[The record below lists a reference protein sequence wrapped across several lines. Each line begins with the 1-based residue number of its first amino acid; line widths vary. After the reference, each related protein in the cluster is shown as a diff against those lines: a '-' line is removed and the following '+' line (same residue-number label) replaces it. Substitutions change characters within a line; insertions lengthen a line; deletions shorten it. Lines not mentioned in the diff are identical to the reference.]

1 MRLIRFLLLSSIIA
15 FAGSVFPTGCAPSA
29 RSEMHAKSTPI
40 APSAAEQW
48 QHSPTTPPGM
58 VEFTVPL
65 QHADAAQLAEQLNA
79 LLAEAGAGATIR
91 APEGGL
97 TDVDLDGSA
106 PMLAEIPLVERMFR
120 QSGDDAAVVDPVA
133 GLTDQYQ
140 ALLEGANADFMVG
153 EVKPRVL
160 QSLVSPD
167 DEVWVIARAPA
178 GEAAISGGG
187 GRDDLPGCGGIVC
200 RPPGEEDVDKQV
212 PLPLKHTDVEAA
224 IAGYIASVT
233 VRQEFHN
240 PFDEKIEAVYVFP
253 LPQNA
258 AVSEFIMTIGE
269 RRIRGIIRERE
280 EAVRIYAE
288 ARRQG
293 YVASLLTQE
302 RANIFTQRIANI
314 EPGRGI
320 DVDITYYNTLSYSD
334 GWYEFIFPMVVG
346 PRFNPPDYTEGVG
359 AVARGAH
366 GVSGQETEV
375 QYLRPNERSGHD
387 ISLSLSIDAGVPIEE
402 IDCTSHLIARSTP
415 VPSQVLVELSP
426 RDAFPNK
433 DFVFRYRVAGDE
445 PKASLLTHRD
455 ERGGFF
461 TLMVYPPQE
470 IHEAQRAPI
479 EMIFLVDCSGS
490 MSGEPI
496 AKAKRA
502 VERAL
507 RQLDERDT
515 FQIIRFSN
523 DASTLGERPIPA
535 TEANVQR
542 GLRYVKNLDSGGGTM
557 MIRGIRAALDFPHD
571 GERVRYVTFLTDGYI
586 GNDREIIGEVHDRLG
601 DARIF
606 SFGIG
611 SSVNRYLLDRVAR
624 LGRGVVAYVGLN
636 DDPNEVMDLFMQRI
650 QHPAM
655 TDVDIDWGGMRV
667 DGVHPQRLPDLF
679 AGRPVIVTGRFE
691 GEGATTLCIA
701 GRVGERQIELPL
713 TVDLE
718 DASSAN
724 EALANVWARMRIADL
739 ANRMTWD
746 ADGEIPDQIRHVA
759 LEYGLMSAFTAFIA
773 VDSSRITEGDHG
785 TIVPVAV
792 PVPDGVR
799 YETTVADPAARD
811 GG

>member
-1 MRLIRFLLLSSIIA
+1 MRLIRFLLLSSIA
-15 FAGSVFPTGCAPSA
+15 LSAGLVLQMGCAKSA
-29 RSEMHAKSTPI
+29 RSEMHAKSMPI
-40 APSAAEQW
+40 APSEAERW

-65 QHADAAQLAEQLNA
+65 EHADAAQLAEQLNA

-91 APEGGL
+91 APEDGL
-97 TDVDLDGSA
+97 TDVDLDGVNTR
-106 PMLAEIPLVERMFR
+106 LVVEALKQRER
-120 QSGDDAAVVDPVA
+120 VH
-133 GLTDQYQ
+133 
-140 ALLEGANADFMVG
+140 
-153 EVKPRVL
+153 PRVGWRSSNVGPQEVDSERKADSERRRPL
-160 QSLVSPD
+160 QSSISPE
-167 DEVWVIARAPA
+167 DEVWVIAKAPA
-178 GEAAISGGG
+178 GEVAHSGGGG

-200 RPPGEEDVDKQV
+200 RPPGQQDTDKQV

-224 IAGYIASVT
+224 IAGYIASVI

-280 EAVRIYAE
+280 EAERIYVE

-334 GWYEFIFPMVVG
+334 GWYGFIFPMVVG
-346 PRFNPPDYTEGVG
+346 PRFNPPEYTRGVG

-366 GVSGQETEV
+366 GLSGQDTEV
-375 QYLRPNERSGHD
+375 QYLRPDERSGHD

-402 IDCTSHLIARSTP
+402 IDCTSHLIAQSTP
-415 VPSQVLVELSP
+415 APSQALIELSP
-426 RDAFPNK
+426 LDSIPNK
-433 DFVFRYRVAGDE
+433 DFVLRYRVAGDE
-445 PKASLLTHRD
+445 PKASLLMHRD

-461 TLMVYPPQE
+461 TLMVYPPRE
-470 IHEAQRAPI
+470 ITEAQRAPI

-496 AKAKRA
+496 AKARRA

-507 RQLDERDT
+507 RRLDERDT

-523 DASTLGERPIPA
+523 DASTLGEKPIPA
-535 TEANVQR
+535 TKANVQR
-542 GLRYVKNLDSGGGTM
+542 GLRYVKSLKSGGGTM

-571 GERVRYVTFLTDGYI
+571 PERVRYVTFLTDGYI

-601 DARIF
+601 EARIF

-655 TDVDIDWGGMRV
+655 TDVGIDWGSMSV
-667 DGVHPQRLPDLF
+667 DDVYPKRLPDLF

-691 GEGATTLCIA
+691 GDGATTLRIA
-701 GRVGERQIELPL
+701 GRVGEQRVEIPL
-713 TVDLE
+713 TINLE
-718 DASSAN
+718 DAASAN
-724 EALANVWARMRIADL
+724 KALANVWARMRIADL

-746 ADGEIPDQIRHVA
+746 EEGEIPDEIRHVA
-759 LEYGLMSAFTAFIA
+759 LEYGLMSVFTAFIA

-799 YETTVADPAARD
+799 YETTVVDPAARN
-811 GG
+811 GR